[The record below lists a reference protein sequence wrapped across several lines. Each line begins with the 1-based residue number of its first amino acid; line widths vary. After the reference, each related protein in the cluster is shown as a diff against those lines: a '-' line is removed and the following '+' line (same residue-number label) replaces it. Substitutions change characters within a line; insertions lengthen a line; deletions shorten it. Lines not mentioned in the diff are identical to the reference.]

1 MQIMMLKLNR
11 SLLFELTCC
20 GMLFTRVSVEITTRV
35 IDRNR
40 NGLKPANFLDRAVIR
55 HAYIKTSPSM
65 WFLSCTMSIIV
76 FLFRRIYIYIPLVR
90 KLFLVKSEPFVW

>member
-1 MQIMMLKLNR
+1 MMLKLNR

-35 IDRNR
+35 VDRNR

-90 KLFLVKSEPFVW
+90 KLFLAKSEPFVW